1 MPAKPNHS
9 QKDAQLR
16 HLAEKRLQEEG
27 TAQPQGDQ
35 RRILHELQV
44 HQIQLEMQNEEL
56 RETRFR
62 LENLLERYT
71 DLYDFAPVGY
81 FSLDTA
87 SRIIEVNLPGAAMLG
102 VDRSTLL
109 RRRFSGFVA
118 RSGLAT
124 LQEFLGQVFTGAG
137 KQVCELAIETAAKK
151 TVWVDL
157 QATESASTVDGKPL
171 CRLSLSD
178 ITAKKRAAKALLRVE
193 ALEATNTALES
204 EIAKRR
210 ASEQSLRESRRSQS
224 LMLKNAKR
232 MEKELRLLSHQIIH
246 TQEKERKRISQDLHD
261 EIAQTL
267 VAINVQ
273 LAILAQG
280 ADLNPVQKALN
291 GKKIKRLGLIGMRER
306 VDMVGGKFAITSSPG
321 KGTTVRV
328 NVPNAQKIQPPT

>member
-56 RETRFR
+56 RETRSR
-62 LENLLERYT
+62 LEVLVERYT
-71 DLYDFAPVGY
+71 DL
-81 FSLDTA
+81 
-87 SRIIEVNLPGAAMLG
+87 
-102 VDRSTLL
+102 
-109 RRRFSGFVA
+109 
-118 RSGLAT
+118 
-124 LQEFLGQVFTGAG
+124 
-137 KQVCELAIETAAKK
+137 K
-151 TVWVDL
+151 
-157 QATESASTVDGKPL
+157 
-171 CRLSLSD
+171 
-178 ITAKKRAAKALLRVE
+178 
-193 ALEATNTALES
+193 
-204 EIAKRR
+204 
-210 ASEQSLRESRRSQS
+210 
-224 LMLKNAKR
+224 
-232 MEKELRLLSHQIIH
+232 
-246 TQEKERKRISQDLHD
+246 D